1 MEYTAYVERT
11 QRAAHLSQAGEYDEA
26 LRVLHSLV
34 ASDISDIDKSMMCL
48 NIAIVYDK
56 QGQAEAALEW
66 HARGMAYERPYAR
79 AFVAMH
85 KAGYL
90 ATLDRVGESLAAFR
104 ELADLPY
111 LTEGDKETVR
121 RNIATLEDR
130 NEKSNRES
138 RE

>member
-1 MEYTAYVERT
+1 VEYTAYVERT

-26 LRVLHSLV
+26 LRILTGLV
-34 ASDISDIDKSMMCL
+34 RSDISDIDKSMMCL
-48 NIAIVYDK
+48 NVAVVYDK
-56 QGQAEAALEW
+56 QGKTELALEW
-66 HARGMAYERPYAR
+66 HDRGIAYERLYAR

-90 ATLDRVGESLAAFR
+90 ATLDRVSESLGLFR
-104 ELADLPY
+104 ELAELPY

-130 NEKSNRES
+130 GGS
-138 RE
+138 